1 MTAGGGQVI
10 WEAPHR
16 TTNLHGWQFSP
27 NTLFLWKVTNR
38 EERVDIQVIQLLSQC
53 VKLKNDPST
62 LKRRFS
68 LPEPY
73 KRFDQTVPC
82 YRGFPSFPSVKKR
95 PSEYVIDT
103 ILVPDVES
111 RLHLRFLITLISTIL
126 TEGYFLAEQFPLIN
140 QWCVIMYTGA
150 RSTAVINN
158 EHCLV
163 L

>member
-82 YRGFPSFPSVKKR
+82 YRGFPICQETAFGVCNRYNSSTWCWISSALTVSDYPYLHNPDRGIFSGGTISSDQSMVCY
-95 PSEYVIDT
+95 YVY
-103 ILVPDVES
+103 
-111 RLHLRFLITLISTIL
+111 R
-126 TEGYFLAEQFPLIN
+126 
-140 QWCVIMYTGA
+140 
-150 RSTAVINN
+150 RSI
-158 EHCLV
+158 HCRDQ
-163 L
+163 